1 MGEKKT
7 KGREARK
14 RERERKYKRLFI
26 KGQRKVESCQGLNFI
41 SLMQKT
47 PRAAAAGGKH
57 ASQRAAEYFAVIYE
71 ALSALSW

>member
-14 RERERKYKRLFI
+14 RERKYKRLFI

-41 SLMQKT
+41 SLMQKHQEQQQQVANMQV
-47 PRAAAAGGKH
+47 RE
-57 ASQRAAEYFAVIYE
+57 QQNI
-71 ALSALSW
+71 LL

>member
-41 SLMQKT
+41 SLMQKHQEQQQQVANMQV
-47 PRAAAAGGKH
+47 RE
-57 ASQRAAEYFAVIYE
+57 QQNI
-71 ALSALSW
+71 LL